1 MSVATLVVTTPI
13 LVRISNLRFL
23 ILKSDNVMTENF
35 KKIINFSLILMSS
48 AFLMLN
54 AEAASQTNAT
64 PKKNTES
71 LDRIVAVVNDSI
83 ITQSEL
89 NEAMQNIK
97 KQMAASNTPA
107 PSHEV
112 LEKRVLD
119 QLIDRK
125 LQMLLAE
132 QAGVQI
138 TDEISVKELYSK
150 VASSGVDVNSYHKEI
165 REEMLIQEIQQHEVG
180 AKINITPQEVNDF
193 TRSASWKAF
202 YNKEY
207 HLEDILIALPEA
219 PTPQNVAQAKKQA
232 EAVLAQLHKGKSFS
246 QVAIAESGNTRALQ
260 GGDLGWLKLPQIP
273 PTFSSELVHMKVND
287 IMGPVATPNGF
298 HIIRLAGLR
307 ETTASVSA
315 EAQRKQ
321 VEQLLYQ
328 RKLEEGLQSW
338 VTKLRSEAF
347 INTHPE
353 S

>member
-1 MSVATLVVTTPI
+1 
-13 LVRISNLRFL
+13 
-23 ILKSDNVMTENF
+23 MTENF
-35 KKIINFSLILMSS
+35 KKIIHFSLILVSS
-48 AFLMLN
+48 AFLSLN
-54 AEAASQTNAT
+54 AEAASKNTAT
-64 PKKNTES
+64 PKKSTES

-138 TDEISVKELYSK
+138 TDEQLNKAINSIATQNKISVKELYSK

-165 REEMLIQEIQQHEVG
+165 REEMLLQEIQQHEVG

-193 TRSASWKAF
+193 MRGASWKAF

-287 IMGPVATPNGF
+287 IMGPVSTPNGF

-307 ETTASVSA
+307 ETKTSASA

-353 S
+353 N